1 MTTEGTAR
9 GRCHW
14 QRPLVV
20 LDPSLLQIDDAD
32 RAALGGGFHSG
43 QVRRAGLAVDL
54 RQPVLRDPEFFS
66 ASGPGRTAY
75 SPWQCQFPPDR
86 ERSVHSRCIVP
97 YTPGGARGPER
108 WHSPFL
114 PPWLSHMPR
123 PGAHAPACHSRP
135 ECWRPPAWSGHSEYT
150 GPESGLHRRAR
161 FS

>member
-54 RQPVLRDPEFFS
+54 RQPVLRNT
-66 ASGPGRTAY
+66 SGQVET
-75 SPWQCQFPPDR
+75 
-86 ERSVHSRCIVP
+86 
-97 YTPGGARGPER
+97 
-108 WHSPFL
+108 HSPQL
-114 PPWLSHMPR
+114 IQSLRSMETSMCI
-123 PGAHAPACHSRP
+123 APFTR
-135 ECWRPPAWSGHSEYT
+135 
-150 GPESGLHRRAR
+150 
-161 FS
+161 